1 MCRKITSSGVI
12 ENLEKILELNGLLTH
27 VGLYFIYIYYY
38 KLHPIYT
45 LHAEEV
51 AVPLA
56 EARVCRRRSAG
67 FKGLCMS
74 DHNCAQVCLQ
84 EGWGGG
90 NCDGV
95 IRQCKCIRQC

>member
-1 MCRKITSSGVI
+1 MSGQHSYSSYVI
-12 ENLEKILELNGLLTH
+12 RTYVL
-27 VGLYFIYIYYY
+27 
-38 KLHPIYT
+38 
-45 LHAEEV
+45 AEEA

-67 FKGLCMS
+67 FKGVCMS

-90 NCDGV
+90 NCDG
-95 IRQCKCIRQC
+95 ILRQCKCIRQC

>member
-1 MCRKITSSGVI
+1 MWTMRKVATQVAV
-12 ENLEKILELNGLLTH
+12 LLLLLI
-27 VGLYFIYIYYY
+27 VV
-38 KLHPIYT
+38 
-45 LHAEEV
+45 AQEA

-67 FKGLCMS
+67 FKGVCMS

-90 NCDGV
+90 NCDG
-95 IRQCKCIRQC
+95 ILRQCKCIRQC

>member
-1 MCRKITSSGVI
+1 MWTMRKVATQVAV
-12 ENLEKILELNGLLTH
+12 LLLLLI
-27 VGLYFIYIYYY
+27 VV
-38 KLHPIYT
+38 
-45 LHAEEV
+45 AQEV

>member
-1 MCRKITSSGVI
+1 MWTMRKVATQVAV
-12 ENLEKILELNGLLTH
+12 LLLLLI
-27 VGLYFIYIYYY
+27 VV
-38 KLHPIYT
+38 
-45 LHAEEV
+45 AQEA

-67 FKGLCMS
+67 FKGVCMS

-90 NCDGV
+90 NCDG
-95 IRQCKCIRQC
+95 IMRQCKCIRQC